1 MTAVCAVCSQYSEKT
16 ETLTIDEDTDCLK
29 NLELLWIEEEFI
41 IRQCIIACN
50 SAEFQFQNSKLDGL
64 MLNWQSVENILATKM
79 VVTICSKCKMSLANS
94 KILCRVGDWRQKD
107 TVTINKCTTWMIL

>member
-41 IRQCIIACN
+41 IRQCIIA
-50 SAEFQFQNSKLDGL
+50 QNS
-64 MLNWQSVENILATKM
+64 SF
-79 VVTICSKCKMSLANS
+79 
-94 KILCRVGDWRQKD
+94 KIQ
-107 TVTINKCTTWMIL
+107 N